1 MKKAIFIMCLI
12 FTVIIAGFALSQK
25 DAPDNIDTTSTE
37 YNYKDAEFPVITKA
51 VLYRNGVPEDI
62 EITDY
67 RLEAAVDY
75 IMTSVKES
83 SYGWIQ
89 GVLHI
94 YDIEI
99 NYMPQD
105 GMYMVLDVK
114 TETSEL
120 FDRYDKVIIS
130 QSSVIFIDS
139 DSESKLNADTPFNKC
154 ITPYFNNYTSS
165 DSIPDILPKFF

>member
-1 MKKAIFIMCLI
+1 MKKIVLAVCIILAGTAAVFAFIPTLPRNDAEATTE
-12 FTVIIAGFALSQK
+12 FTQS
-25 DAPDNIDTTSTE
+25 
-37 YNYKDAEFPVITKA
+37 DAEFPTITKA
-51 VLYRNGVPEDI
+51 VLYRNGVPEEI

-67 RLEAAVDY
+67 RLDAAVDY

-94 YDIEI
+94 YDIET
-99 NYMPQD
+99 NYMPQS
-105 GMYMVLDVK
+105 GMYMMLE
-114 TETSEL
+114 TEAGTGKP

-130 QSSVIFIDS
+130 QSSVVFIDS
-139 DSESKLNADTPFNKC
+139 DSESQLNADTPFNKC

-165 DSIPDILPKFF
+165 ESIPDILRKFF

>member
-1 MKKAIFIMCLI
+1 MKKTVFILCLI
-12 FTVIIAGFALSQK
+12 FTVIITGFALSQK
-25 DAPDNIDTTSTE
+25 DAPDDVTSTE
-37 YNYKDAEFPVITKA
+37 YSAEFPVITKA
-51 VLYRNGVPEDI
+51 VLYRNGIPEDI
-62 EITDY
+62 EFTDY
-67 RLEAAVDY
+67 RLEAAINY
-75 IMTSVKES
+75 IMTSVQES